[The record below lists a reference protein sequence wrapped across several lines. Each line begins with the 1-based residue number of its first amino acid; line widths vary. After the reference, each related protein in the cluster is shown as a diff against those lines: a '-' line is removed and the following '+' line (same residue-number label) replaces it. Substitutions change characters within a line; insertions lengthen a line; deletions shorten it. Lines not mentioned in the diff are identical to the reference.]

1 MPAQTNSFF
10 NYLNGSGTRTDS
22 DRLASIEEALGIG
35 PTGKPIAGLG
45 ASSQGTAQAG
55 AAAKKGGGLSGL
67 LKKLRG
73 LGNIPI
79 QEIKQDER
87 SFEKTAPDYAS
98 YLAGQV
104 GRGEKSPEEAADLF
118 ANFGISYDVP
128 DAFKT
133 AEKLGSLTQGQA
145 APGAVERYRPFQK
158 FAATQLGIGLTEED
172 IKSTEEAAR
181 SLGKTTPE
189 AFSEFLGAK
198 MLSSPEYIRKTPL
211 AMTANLPFGG
221 KYGIGYQTPQG
232 TFTGTYRFKPPS
244 TVDYS

>member
-1 MPAQTNSFF
+1 MATSNDSFF
-10 NYLNGSGTRTDS
+10 SYLKGSNERTDS
-22 DRLASIEEALGIG
+22 DRLASIEQALGIG
-35 PTGKPIAGLG
+35 PTGKPITGTGATGLGVTQSKSGKEKGAGLG
-45 ASSQGTAQAG
+45 
-55 AAAKKGGGLSGL
+55 GL

-73 LGNIPI
+73 LGNLPVK
-79 QEIKQDER
+79 EIKQDER

-98 YLAGQV
+98 YLASQV

-118 ANFGISYDVP
+118 ANFGIAYDVP

-133 AEKLGSLTQGQA
+133 AEKLGTLTQGQA
-145 APGAVERYRPFQK
+145 SPGAVERYRPFQQ
-158 FAATQLGIGLTEED
+158 FAANQLGIGLSEQD
-172 IKSTEEAAR
+172 IKSTEAAALA
-181 SLGKTTPE
+181 LGKTTPE